1 LEFLGEKHGMVH
13 PKKWS
18 SSEGWKGCFFFLITK
33 WAT

>member
-18 SSEGWKGCFFFLITK
+18 SSEGWKGCFFLITK